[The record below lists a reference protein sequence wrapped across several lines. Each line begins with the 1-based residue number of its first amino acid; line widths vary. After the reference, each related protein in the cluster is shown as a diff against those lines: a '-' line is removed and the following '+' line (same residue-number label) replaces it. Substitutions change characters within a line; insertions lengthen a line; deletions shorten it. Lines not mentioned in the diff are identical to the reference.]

1 MEAVSWFHETTPPCP
16 KVQAH
21 CCFYCLWMLSGVECS
36 LIGTINQSARHKN
49 GYKRERE
56 GERERRIEYIKKSSP
71 EAQGPRWTFS
81 SLGEDNSRHNQSFPF
96 FFIVLCGCPHPHPQS
111 PHPAFRPWILTK
123 MKVYV
128 SPRVGVA
135 METTVIQRSQ
145 QWLLNKRSCLMELK
159 E

>member
-1 MEAVSWFHETTPPCP
+1 MEAVSWFQETTSPCP

-56 GERERRIEYIKKSSP
+56 REGAELSILKRAHLRLKAPAGLSVALAKTTVVTIK
-71 EAQGPRWTFS
+71 A
-81 SLGEDNSRHNQSFPF
+81 SL
-96 FFIVLCGCPHPHPQS
+96 FFILWGCPHPHPQS

-135 METTVIQRSQ
+135 METTVIQCSQ